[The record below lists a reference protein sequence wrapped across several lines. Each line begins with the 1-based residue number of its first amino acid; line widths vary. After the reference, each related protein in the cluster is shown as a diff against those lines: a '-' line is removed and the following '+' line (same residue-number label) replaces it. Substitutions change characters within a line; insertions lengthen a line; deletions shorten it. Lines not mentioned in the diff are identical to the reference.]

1 MDAIVE
7 LMNPGGVGAA
17 PTWATI
23 IKQYYKYY
31 GVKI

>member
-1 MDAIVE
+1 LDAIVE

-23 IKQYYKYY
+23 IKTIFEYY
-31 GVKI
+31 GVEI